1 MKYANEW
8 KERNKPN
15 NKIFTEQA
23 NRRNKIKWYKVI
35 YENKTKHHA
44 CTKFSR
50 LEKVEYRMQSF

>member
-23 NRRNKIKWYKVI
+23 NKRNKIK
-35 YENKTKHHA
+35 
-44 CTKFSR
+44 
-50 LEKVEYRMQSF
+50 